1 VDETSAHEVQA
12 STGRAVA
19 AHEPL
24 WHPEQ
29 YAIEDQSNRIFVPG
43 SGDRD
48 VVWRDAHMRTRS
60 HGLCRH
66 ASVDGIP
73 VPRPAPTEVPAPT
86 YIASGGSNVP
96 AWHGVR
102 SASFGDRAAHDGS

>member
-60 HGLCRH
+60 HGLSPCFSRRYTRTETRT
-66 ASVDGIP
+66 DGGP
-73 VPRPAPTEVPAPT
+73 GPYVHSLRWFKCPCLARCPKRLVRRP
-86 YIASGGSNVP
+86 G
-96 AWHGVR
+96 R
-102 SASFGDRAAHDGS
+102 S